1 MVVSSVRRH
10 LDPAVPALAARGAA
24 ADRAAQGRPSLWRT
38 PATVH
43 QPDHRNAVLG
53 AARANPHAVPHAVRG
68 LGAARNFSRL
78 EIAATRRHRHAVEP
92 GRDPPWWRYAAGS
105 RVAGPGVLAQSALP
119 VVADRK
125 STRLNSSH

>member
-92 GRDPPWWRYAAGS
+92 GRDPPWWSSEERRGGKEVVSTGRS
-105 RVAGPGVLAQSALP
+105 RWSPSHEKK
-119 VVADRK
+119 K
-125 STRLNSSH
+125 SI